1 MEFSDSSQTPALIF
15 YLEIP
20 VKLPSWNEILGMN
33 HWRRKKFK
41 DELAKGFLSALQ
53 ASASDSSM
61 RTTCARSIISTYVDT
76 LESYLAT
83 KREKQKLRQRSARL
97 KKAKKKKS

>member
-1 MEFSDSSQTPALIF
+1 MESSVSSPTQALIF

-41 DELAKGFLSALQ
+41 DELAKGFLSALR
-53 ASASDSSM
+53 ASANDSSM
-61 RTTCARSIISTYVDT
+61 RTTCAKNTMSIFADT

-83 KREKQKLRQRSARL
+83 KQAKRKLKQRSARL
-97 KKAKKKKS
+97 KKTKKKR